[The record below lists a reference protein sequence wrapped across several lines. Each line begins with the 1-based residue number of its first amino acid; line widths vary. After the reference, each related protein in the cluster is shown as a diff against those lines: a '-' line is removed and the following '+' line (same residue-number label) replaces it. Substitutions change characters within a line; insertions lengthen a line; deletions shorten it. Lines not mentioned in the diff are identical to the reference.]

1 MGYAVRVDGDHLD
14 AAAAE
19 LARAAEAL
27 EEAAEGVA
35 RALGA
40 VAAGCGGGLLA
51 GAAQDAAGRWRGGLR
66 QVAAHG
72 RTLSGALREARSD
85 YLEVERLLA
94 GGWAG
99 VPRTGLA
106 P

>member
-14 AAAAE
+14 AAAGE
-19 LARAAEAL
+19 LVSAAEAL
-27 EEAAEGVA
+27 EGAAEGIA

-40 VAAGCGGGLLA
+40 VATGGGGGLLA
-51 GAAQDAAGRWRGGLR
+51 GAAQEAAGRWRRGLR

-72 RTLSGALREARSD
+72 RTLSVAVSEARSD
-85 YLEVERLLA
+85 YVEVERLLT
-94 GGWAG
+94 GGWARG
-99 VPRTGLA
+99 PWTGLV